1 MANNREPAAPQGVQN
16 AGRTIIL
23 ILLLALAG
31 ILIYRKYWAGDNSY
45 TFIPKEYQLTYRPAD
60 FEVSVDPE
68 DALAIMNNPQRY
80 RREFDE
86 LVYNINMSILKHVTD
101 RMGLDE
107 SIKSK
112 LKDEYEKHHSY
123 LKGLYYNDFINLQDS
138 TSAIYQAWYDNQSA
152 NSVEVL
158 NQVAAKYTCFL
169 VTHVITSLVKTS
181 EAGSIYAKGRNVD
194 TPCGIAISEALQ
206 PMLKRM
212 EERAAIEDF
221 SRSRGLLQEKVE
233 RAVAELATMEVRD
246 KKGINKQLQ
255 TKIWG
260 FSVSSSDIEITAI
273 SILKVGFR
281 LNDYFDVSLNAKSG
295 TVTLT
300 LPQPQVLSHEVYPK
314 IDKLDIGWLR
324 EVKGVNLNQS
334 FNILREEFRR
344 DAIESDIMEKA
355 KTQATELMDTMFGPM
370 VSSMNKRYKLK
381 VRFRDN
387 APEIEDPEETTP
399 RERDLDGKRNR
410 SSDLS

>member
-1 MANNREPAAPQGVQN
+1 MAKNYTPPPQKSQN
-16 AGRTIIL
+16 AGRMIV
-23 ILLLALAG
+23 LLLLLILAG
-31 ILIYRKYWAGDNSY
+31 ILVYRKYWGDSGTY
-45 TFIPKEYQLTYRPAD
+45 TNIPKEFQLTYKPAD

-86 LVYNINMSILKHVTD
+86 LVYSINMSILKHVAD
-101 RMGLDE
+101 RMGLDD
-107 SIKSK
+107 SVKAQ
-112 LKDEYEKHHSY
+112 LKGEYEKHHPY
-123 LKGLYYNDFINLQDS
+123 LKNLYYNDFIALQDS

-169 VTHVITSLVKTS
+169 VTHVITSLVKTDA
-181 EAGSIYAKGRNVD
+181 AGSIYAKGQNVD
-194 TPCGIAISEALQ
+194 TPCGIAVTEALQ

-212 EERAAIEDF
+212 EDRAAIEDF

-281 LNDYFDVSLNAKSG
+281 LNDYFDVTLNAKSG

-300 LPQPQVLSHEVYPK
+300 LPEPQILSHEVYPK

-334 FNILREEFRR
+334 FNVLREEFRR
-344 DAIESDIMEKA
+344 EAIESDIMEKS
-355 KTQATELMDTMFGPM
+355 KTQAAELMKTMFGPM
-370 VSSMNKRYKLK
+370 ISSMNKRYKLK
-381 VRFRDN
+381 VRFRET
-387 APEIEDPEETTP
+387 APVEEP
-399 RERDLDGKRNR
+399 DAEEEGLDGKRNSR
-410 SSDLS
+410 KEDLS

>member
-1 MANNREPAAPQGVQN
+1 M
-16 AGRTIIL
+16 T
-23 ILLLALAG
+23 ILLLLLVLAG
-31 ILIYRKYWAGDNSY
+31 ILVYRKYWKDSGTY
-45 TFIPKEYQLTYRPAD
+45 THIPKEFQLTYKPAD

-68 DALAIMNNPQRY
+68 DALAIMNNPERY

-86 LVYNINMSILKHVTD
+86 LVYAINMSILKHVTD

-107 SIKSK
+107 TVRGQ
-112 LKDEYEKHHSY
+112 LKGEYEKHHAY
-123 LKGLYYNDFINLQDS
+123 LKNLYYNDFIAMQDS

-169 VTHVITSLVKTS
+169 VTHVITSLVKTDA
-181 EAGSIYAKGRNVD
+181 AGSIYAKGESVD
-194 TPCGIAISEALQ
+194 TPCGIAIAEALQ

-221 SRSRGLLQEKVE
+221 SRSRGILQEKVE

-281 LNDYFDVSLNAKSG
+281 LNDYFDITLNSKSG
-295 TVTLT
+295 TVTVT

-334 FNILREEFRR
+334 FNVLREEFRR
-344 DAIESDIMEKA
+344 EAIESDIMDKA
-355 KTQATELMDTMFGPM
+355 KTQAAELMDTMFGPM
-370 VSSMNKRYKLK
+370 ISSMNKRYKLK
-381 VRFRDN
+381 VRFKETSRE
-387 APEIEDPEETTP
+387 PEEDPIPRP
-399 RERDLDGKRNR
+399 REEEEERTLD
-410 SSDLS
+410 S

>member
-1 MANNREPAAPQGVQN
+1 MANKYSPPPQKAQN
-16 AGRTIIL
+16 AGRM
-23 ILLLALAG
+23 ILLLGLLIVAG
-31 ILIYRKYWAGDNSY
+31 ILIYRKYWGDLSNY
-45 TFIPKEYQLTYRPAD
+45 TSIPKEFQLTYKPAD

-86 LVYNINMSILKHVTD
+86 LVYTINMSILKHVTD

-107 SIKSK
+107 SIKAK
-112 LKDEYEKHHSY
+112 LKGEYEKHHAY
-123 LKGLYYNDFINLQDS
+123 LKNLYYNDFIALQDS

-169 VTHVITSLVKTS
+169 VTHVITSLVKTN
-181 EAGSIYAKGRNVD
+181 EAGSIYAKGQSVD
-194 TPCGIAISEALQ
+194 TPCGIAIAEALQ

-246 KKGINKQLQ
+246 KKGLNKQLQ

-281 LNDYFDVSLNAKSG
+281 LNDYFDVSLNAKTG
-295 TVTLT
+295 TVTVT
-300 LPQPQVLSHEVYPK
+300 LPEPQVLSHEVYPK

-344 DAIESDIMEKA
+344 EAIESDIMEKA
-355 KTQATELMDTMFGPM
+355 KTQATELMDTLFGPM
-370 VSSMNKRYKLK
+370 ISSMNKRYKLK
-381 VRFRDN
+381 VRFRESSQQP
-387 APEIEDPEETTP
+387 AEEERAIPRSRKEDEEQT
-399 RERDLDGKRNR
+399 LD
-410 SSDLS
+410 S